1 MPSVLVFLV
10 ILIFAFNFIA
20 TLFWKSIFLEVDSVH
35 KRYDIQ
41 SILSDVYLKC
51 ETNDI
56 IGLLGRN
63 GSENLLCWKSSS
75 ELLKMILSW
84 IDEVVKTKTSDLFNE
99 ISYLSDNFIPNQ
111 LSVKKAI
118 SLSING
124 EDVDDFYNDEM
135 IQSFSNRKRS
145 CQTGITVFRN

>member
-1 MPSVLVFLV
+1 
-10 ILIFAFNFIA
+10 
-20 TLFWKSIFLEVDSVH
+20 VDSVQ

-75 ELLKMILSW
+75 IENADFKFVR

-99 ISYLSDNFIPNQ
+99 ISYLSQDNFIPNQ

-124 EDVDDFYNDEM
+124 EHVM
-135 IQSFSNRKRS
+135 IL
-145 CQTGITVFRN
+145 

>member
-1 MPSVLVFLV
+1 
-10 ILIFAFNFIA
+10 
-20 TLFWKSIFLEVDSVH
+20 VDSVH

-75 ELLKMILSW
+75 NENADFKFVR

-99 ISYLSDNFIPNQ
+99 ISYLLKTI
-111 LSVKKAI
+111 LSESII
-118 SLSING
+118 SQESYFAFHKWRC
-124 EDVDDFYNDEM
+124 DDFYNDEI
-135 IQSFSNRKRS
+135 IQSFSNRK
-145 CQTGITVFRN
+145 